1 MALQAQGQL
10 NADSGLPTSTPGHT
24 AQLMPDTQ
32 ASDVLRHMYME
43 LSANANGTSLYPK
56 EAQSALP
63 LYLVNTLTLVH
74 WQTHWWL

>member
-1 MALQAQGQL
+1 
-10 NADSGLPTSTPGHT
+10 
-24 AQLMPDTQ
+24 MPDTQ